1 MGLGRPHLGPLGCI
15 HGSDLTCPLG
25 SREAAWYLFRWWSHR
40 MRHTVKC
47 SRVFSVFAK
56 TGLAS
61 TSSLVWETEAQ
72 VKSPVRGGPLSLLQA
87 LGALEF
93 TRW

>member
-1 MGLGRPHLGPLGCI
+1 
-15 HGSDLTCPLG
+15 
-25 SREAAWYLFRWWSHR
+25 